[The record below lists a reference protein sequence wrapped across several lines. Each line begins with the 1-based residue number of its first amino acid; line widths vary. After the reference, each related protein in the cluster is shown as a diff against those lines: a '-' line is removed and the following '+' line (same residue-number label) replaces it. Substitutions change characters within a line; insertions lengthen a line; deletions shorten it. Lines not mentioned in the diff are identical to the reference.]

1 MTSYQ
6 LYLRLLHYVRP
17 YRLIF
22 GVGVF
27 FMALLALTE
36 VGIPALLKPIL
47 DGTFVEQKAD
57 YQTWAPLALVGLF
70 VVRGLTTLIH
80 KMAFAQIAT
89 QVVHQLRVD
98 MFDRLLHMPTHFYA
112 TQATGNLV
120 SKITYDV
127 FQVMEAATQV
137 LTVLVKDSLA
147 VIGLILYIFWLN
159 WQLAG
164 LILIVI
170 PLIAA
175 MAVIIGRR
183 LRRLSRDLQTAQG
196 DTTHILEEA
205 LRGHKVVK
213 IFAGQIY
220 EQRRFVAQSHKVRR
234 GWFKFLLASTLSVP
248 LVEIV
253 GAVMMAAV
261 LFLGTWN
268 ATANPLSVGGFVAF
282 FTALG
287 LLFSPIKRLA
297 KINEPLQ
304 RGLAAS
310 ETIFQVLDAPVEV
323 DQGEATWPDP
333 VGQIQ
338 LHNVSFR
345 YPQTDQTALHQIDLE
360 VPAGMTV
367 ALVGA
372 SGSGKSTLVNLI
384 PRLYNPTSG
393 RIQIDGI
400 DVQALPLA
408 TLRAQ
413 IALVSQETSLFNTTI
428 AANITYGLEPLP
440 SESAIIAAARAAH
453 AHDFI
458 CELPEGYQTLVGE
471 DGVRLSGGQRQ
482 RIAIARAILQDAR
495 ILILDEATS
504 ALDTTAERAV
514 QQALDTLRQG
524 RTTLVIAHRL
534 STVEHADRIVVLAA
548 GRIVETGT
556 HASLLRLP
564 GGHYA
569 RLYAARSVTYPR
581 HAARSAVAESA

>member
-1 MTSYQ
+1 MQVASYQ
-6 LYLRLLHYVRP
+6 LYLRLLRYVQP
-17 YRLIF
+17 YRLVF
-22 GVGVF
+22 GVGLV

-47 DGTFVEQKAD
+47 DGTFVEKNAD
-57 YQTWAPLALVGLF
+57 YQAWAPLALVGLF
-70 VVRGLTTLIH
+70 MIRGLTTLIH
-80 KMAFAQIAT
+80 KTAFAHVAT
-89 QVVHQLRVD
+89 RIVHQLRMD
-98 MFDRLLHMPTHFYA
+98 MFHRLLHMPTHFYV
-112 TQATGNLV
+112 TQTTGNLI

-127 FQVMEAATQV
+127 FQVMEAATEV
-137 LTVLVKDSLA
+137 LTVLIKDSLA
-147 VIGLILYIFWLN
+147 VMGLIIYLFWLN

-164 LILIVI
+164 LILMVI
-170 PLIAA
+170 PLIALI
-175 MAVIIGRR
+175 AVTVGHR
-183 LRRLSRDLQTAQG
+183 LRRLSRGLQMAQG
-196 DTTHILEEA
+196 ETTHVLEEA

-213 IFAGQIY
+213 IFAGQAY
-220 EQRRFVAQSHKVRR
+220 EQERFTAQSHKVRR
-234 GWFKFLLASTLSVP
+234 VWFKFLLASHLSVP
-248 LVEIV
+248 AVEVI

-268 ATANPLSVGGFVAF
+268 AAENQLSVGGFVAF

-304 RGLAAS
+304 RGLAAT
-310 ETIFQVLDAPVEV
+310 ETIFQVLDAPAEV
-323 DQGEATWPDP
+323 DQGRGTWPGA

-338 LHNVSFR
+338 MRNVGFR
-345 YPQTDQTALHQIDLE
+345 YPQAEWDTLHQIDLE
-360 VPAGMTV
+360 VSAGMTV
-367 ALVGA
+367 AFVGA

-384 PRLYNPTSG
+384 PRLYNATTG
-393 RIQIDGI
+393 QIWVDGL
-400 DVQALPLA
+400 DVQTLPLA

-413 IALVSQETSLFNTTI
+413 IALVSQETSLFNDTI
-428 AANITYGLEPLP
+428 SANIAYGLEPMP
-440 SESAIIAAARAAH
+440 TESAIIAAARAAH

-458 CELPEGYQTLVGE
+458 QELPEAYQTLVGE

-482 RIAIARAILQDAR
+482 RIAIARAVLRDAR

-534 STVEHADRIVVLAA
+534 STIRHADRIVVLAA

-556 HASLLRLP
+556 HASLLRIP
-564 GGHYA
+564 DGHYA
-569 RLYAARSVTYPR
+569 RLYMVQSPD
-581 HAARSAVAESA
+581 

>member
-1 MTSYQ
+1 MDISSYQ
-6 LYLRLLHYVRP
+6 LYARLLRYVQP

-22 GVGVF
+22 GVGIF

-47 DGTFVEQKAD
+47 DGTFVEKEAS
-57 YQTWAPLALVGLF
+57 YQIWAPLALVGLF
-70 VVRGLTTLIH
+70 VIRGLTTLIH
-80 KMAFAQIAT
+80 KTAFAHIAT
-89 QVVHQLRVD
+89 RVVHQLRVD
-98 MFDRLLHMPTHFYA
+98 MFQRLLHMPTHFYA
-112 TQATGNLV
+112 TQPTGNLV

-127 FQVMEAATQV
+127 FQVMQAATEV

-147 VIGLILYIFWLN
+147 VIGLIAYIFWLN

-170 PLIAA
+170 PLIA
-175 MAVIIGRR
+175 VIAIVVGRR
-183 LRRLSRDLQTAQG
+183 LRRLSRDLQVAQG

-213 IFAGQIY
+213 IFAGQAY
-220 EQRRFVAQSHKVRR
+220 EQQRFVAQSHKVRR
-234 GWFKFLLASTLSVP
+234 GWFKFLFASNLSVP
-248 LVEIV
+248 LVEVI
-253 GAVMMAAV
+253 GAAMIAAV
-261 LFLGTWN
+261 LFLGTWSAAEN
-268 ATANPLSVGGFVAF
+268 QLSVGGFVAF

-304 RGLAAS
+304 RGLAAT
-310 ETIFQVLDAPVEV
+310 ETIFQVLDAPEEV
-323 DQGEATWPDP
+323 DQGQADWPEP

-338 LHNVSFR
+338 LHNVGFR
-345 YPQTDQTALHQIDLE
+345 YSQAEQDALHQIDLDI
-360 VPAGMTV
+360 PAGMTV
-367 ALVGA
+367 AFVGA

-384 PRLYNPTSG
+384 PRLYNTTSG
-393 RIQIDGI
+393 QIQIDGL

-408 TLRAQ
+408 ILRAQ
-413 IALVSQETSLFNTTI
+413 IALVSQETSLFNDTI
-428 AANITYGLEPLP
+428 AANIAYGLEPVP
-440 SESAIIAAARAAH
+440 AESAIITAAQAAH

-458 CELPEGYQTLVGE
+458 QELPEGYQTRVGE

-514 QQALDTLRQG
+514 QQALETLRQG

-534 STVEHADRIVVLAA
+534 STIEHADRIVVLAA
-548 GRIVETGT
+548 GRIVEVGT
-556 HASLLRLP
+556 HSELLRIP
-564 GGHYA
+564 DGHYA
-569 RLYAARSVTYPR
+569 RLYAAKSPD
-581 HAARSAVAESA
+581 